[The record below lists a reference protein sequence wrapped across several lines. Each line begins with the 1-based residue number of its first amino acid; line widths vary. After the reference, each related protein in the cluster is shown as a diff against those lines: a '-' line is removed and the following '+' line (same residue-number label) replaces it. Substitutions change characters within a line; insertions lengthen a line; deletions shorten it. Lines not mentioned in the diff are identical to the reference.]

1 MQTHTKNGAI
11 TSPVQGGFIKVKSS
25 YWKRVKKDV
34 IQNKYVYLMVLPVVL
49 YFALFHYAP
58 MYGAQIAFKNYVPAK
73 GIFGSEWAGL
83 DNFQQFFNSIYF
95 WRVLKNTVLISLYEL
110 VLGFPAPIVLALML
124 NEVRLAFFKRAV
136 QTVVYIPHFIS
147 VVIVAGMAIDFF
159 SLDGLVNQLLQPL
172 GIGPLKF
179 FMGPDWF
186 RTIFVGSGIWQGVG
200 WGSIIYL
207 ATITSIDPTLY
218 EAAKVDGAGRIKQ
231 IFHITIPGIA
241 PTIIILFILNLGHFM
256 SVGADKIILLYNPM
270 MYDTADTIST
280 FVYRKGLLEANY
292 SFSAAV
298 GLFNSVINFM
308 LLLFANKLSRSLTET
323 KLW

>member
-207 ATITSIDPTLY
+207 AAITSIDPTLY

>member
-1 MQTHTKNGAI
+1 
-11 TSPVQGGFIKVKSS
+11 
-25 YWKRVKKDV
+25 
-34 IQNKYVYLMVLPVVL
+34 MVLPVVL

-207 ATITSIDPTLY
+207 AAITSIDPTLY